1 MSHLNSTTEEVE
13 TTTENSQNSREITAG
28 PAESSSSGSTA
39 IQSGSS
45 GEEVAQIEHFA
56 EQLVDHMA
64 KDQQATNHHQ
74 NSDHTTFHPIST
86 EGLQVNKRNE
96 SLFRLLYLEISIVYC
111 LEISR

>member
-96 SLFRLLYLEISIVYC
+96 SLFRLLYLEISIV
-111 LEISR
+111 

>member
-1 MSHLNSTTEEVE
+1 MNYLDSTATGGPTSAVSHLNSTTEEVE

-28 PAESSSSGSTA
+28 TAESSSSGSTA

-86 EGLQVNKRNE
+86 EGLQVNKK
-96 SLFRLLYLEISIVYC
+96 I
-111 LEISR
+111 